1 MSPLPDDPV
10 AVQESGDGP
19 YAQVVTTGQHVI
31 AADEPENLGGHDSG
45 PSPYQFLMAGLGAC
59 TTMTLRMYATRHG
72 WPLEKSSV
80 LVRHSK
86 TARQDGSPPSDTFE
100 RIIYLT
106 GQLSDEQRARLLEVA
121 DKCPVSQTLQRT
133 STVRSQL
140 AAPASQL
147 PSNLIHVTH
156 S

>member
-1 MSPLPDDPV
+1 
-10 AVQESGDGP
+10 
-19 YAQVVTTGQHVI
+19 
-31 AADEPENLGGHDSG
+31 
-45 PSPYQFLMAGLGAC
+45 
-59 TTMTLRMYATRHG
+59 MTLRMYATRHG

-80 LVRHSK
+80 LVRHSR
-86 TARQDGSPPSDTFE
+86 TARQDGNPPSDTFE

-106 GQLSDEQRARLLEVA
+106 GQLSDEHRARLLEVA

-140 AAPASQL
+140 AVPASQL
-147 PSNLIHVTH
+147 PSNLIHVTN

>member
-1 MSPLPDDPV
+1 MSPQMDNSV
-10 AVQESGDGP
+10 TVQESGNGP
-19 YAQVVTTGQHVI
+19 YAQVVTIGHHVI
-31 AADEPENLGGHDSG
+31 GADEPENLGGHDSG
-45 PSPYQFLMAGLGAC
+45 PSPYQFLMGGLGAC

-121 DKCPVSQTLQRT
+121 DNVSQTLQRT

-140 AAPASQL
+140 AVPASQL
-147 PSNLIHVTH
+147 PSNLIHVTN

>member
-10 AVQESGDGP
+10 AVRESKNGP
-19 YAQVVTTGQHVI
+19 YAQVVTTGQHII
-31 AADEPENLGGHDSG
+31 AT
-45 PSPYQFLMAGLGAC
+45 GLGAC
-59 TTMTLRMYATRHG
+59 TTMTLRIYATRHG

-86 TARQDGSPPSDTFE
+86 TGRQDGSPPSDTFE
-100 RIIYLT
+100 RIIYLA
-106 GQLSDEQRARLLEVA
+106 GQLTDEQRARLLEVA
-121 DKCPVSQTLQRT
+121 GKCPVSQTLQRT

-147 PSNLIHVTH
+147 PSDLTHVTH